1 MKKNIRQ
8 VVAAVIEKDGKVL
21 VARRKP
27 GLVAGGMWEFPGGK
41 VEDGESAEKCLERE
55 LMEELGVRSQVG
67 ALLCSVPFTGTLT
80 AFELLVFR
88 TELLSDSF
96 TLIDHDEVRWQAP
109 GDMDEALFS
118 TPDRPVVLM
127 LAGLPSSSRPAS
139 FRAGRAG
146 ESGVN
151 AVVLKPGRDKAVR
164 NRHHWI
170 FSGAIRDLP
179 EFENGAVLPVRGSG
193 GDLLGHGYFNRK
205 SSITGRMVSFG
216 SQPPEEGIRSSI
228 ERALALRAG
237 LFDPSVTNARRLINA
252 EGDGLPGLIADLYD
266 DVLVL
271 QFATLGMEK
280 LKPFILDT
288 LTGSVRPRA
297 VLEKSDLP
305 ARREEGLAET
315 EGLLAGERVDKIR
328 IIEGGIPYWVSFAQ
342 GQKTG
347 FYLDQRESRRLVRDF
362 AAGRRILN
370 AFSYTGAFS
379 VCALKGGAARA
390 DSVDSSASAIAL
402 ARENFELNGLPA
414 DSGVFFTADVFE
426 FLRGPALDHDFIILD
441 PPAFAK
447 KKADVVAACR
457 GYKDIN
463 RLAFQRVR
471 SPGLVLTFSCS
482 HHVDEG
488 LFQQVVFQAAL
499 EAGRRVR
506 ILQKHRQACDHP
518 VNIYHPETSYLKG
531 FLLYVD

>member
-1 MKKNIRQ
+1 M
-8 VVAAVIEKDGKVL
+8 
-21 VARRKP
+21 
-27 GLVAGGMWEFPGGK
+27 
-41 VEDGESAEKCLERE
+41 
-55 LMEELGVRSQVG
+55 
-67 ALLCSVPFTGTLT
+67 
-80 AFELLVFR
+80 
-88 TELLSDSF
+88 
-96 TLIDHDEVRWQAP
+96 
-109 GDMDEALFS
+109 
-118 TPDRPVVLM
+118 
-127 LAGLPSSSRPAS
+127 
-139 FRAGRAG
+139 
-146 ESGVN
+146 N
-151 AVVLKPGRDKAVR
+151 AVVLKPGRDRAVR

-179 EFENGAVLPVRGSG
+179 EFENGDVLPVRSSG
-193 GDLLGHGYFNRK
+193 GDLLGHGYFNRA

-216 SQPPEEGIRSSI
+216 NEPPEEGIRASV

-237 LFDPSVTNARRLINA
+237 LFDPAVTNARRLINA

-271 QFATLGMEK
+271 QVATLGMEK
-280 LKPFILDT
+280 LKPFILR
-288 LTGSVRPRA
+288 LLEGAVRPRA

-305 ARREEGLAET
+305 ARREEGLAEA
-315 EGLLAGERVDKIR
+315 GGFLAGERVDKVR
-328 IIEGGIPYWVSFAQ
+328 ILEEGIPYWVSFAP

-347 FYLDQRESRRLVRDF
+347 FYLDQREARKLVGGFSR
-362 AAGRRILN
+362 GRKVLN
-370 AFSYTGAFS
+370 AFAYTGAFS
-379 VCALKGGAARA
+379 VRALRGGAVRA
-390 DSVDSSASAIAL
+390 DSVDSSAAAIAL
-402 ARENFELNGLPA
+402 AQENFELNGLPA
-414 DSGVFFTADVFE
+414 DSGVFYTADVFE
-426 FLRGPALDHDFIILD
+426 FLREPALDHDFIILD

-471 SPGLVLTFSCS
+471 GPGLVLTFSCS

-506 ILQKHRQACDHP
+506 VLQKHRQAFDHP
-518 VNIYHPETSYLKG
+518 VNIYHPETAYLKG

>member
-1 MKKNIRQ
+1 MN
-8 VVAAVIEKDGKVL
+8 
-21 VARRKP
+21 
-27 GLVAGGMWEFPGGK
+27 
-41 VEDGESAEKCLERE
+41 S
-55 LMEELGVRSQVG
+55 
-67 ALLCSVPFTGTLT
+67 
-80 AFELLVFR
+80 
-88 TELLSDSF
+88 
-96 TLIDHDEVRWQAP
+96 
-109 GDMDEALFS
+109 
-118 TPDRPVVLM
+118 
-127 LAGLPSSSRPAS
+127 
-139 FRAGRAG
+139 
-146 ESGVN
+146 
-151 AVVLKPGRDKAVR
+151 VVLKPGRDKAVR

-179 EFENGAVLPVRGSG
+179 EFEDGAVLPVHSAG

-216 SQPPEEGIRSSI
+216 GESPEEGIRRSV

-237 LFDPSVTNARRLINA
+237 LFDPAVTNARRLINA

-266 DVLVL
+266 DVLIL
-271 QFATLGMEK
+271 QVATLGMEK
-280 LKPFILDT
+280 LKPLILQLFDAA
-288 LTGSVRPRA
+288 VRPRA
-297 VLEKSDLP
+297 ILEKSDLP

-315 EGLLAGERVDKIR
+315 EGHLAGERVDKVR
-328 IIEGGIPYWVSFAQ
+328 ILEERIPYWVSFAH

-347 FYLDQRESRRLVRDF
+347 FYLDQREARKLVREF
-362 AAGRRILN
+362 SAGRKVLN
-370 AFSYTGAFS
+370 AFAYTGAFS
-379 VCALKGGAARA
+379 VCALRGGAVRA
-390 DSVDSSASAIAL
+390 DSVDSSAAAIAL

-414 DSGVFFTADVFE
+414 DSGIFFTADVFE
-426 FLRGPALDHDFIILD
+426 FLREPALDHDFIILD

-506 ILQKHRQACDHP
+506 ILQKHRQAFDHP
-518 VNIYHPETSYLKG
+518 INIYHPETSYLKG

>member
-1 MKKNIRQ
+1 
-8 VVAAVIEKDGKVL
+8 L
-21 VARRKP
+21 
-27 GLVAGGMWEFPGGK
+27 
-41 VEDGESAEKCLERE
+41 
-55 LMEELGVRSQVG
+55 
-67 ALLCSVPFTGTLT
+67 
-80 AFELLVFR
+80 
-88 TELLSDSF
+88 
-96 TLIDHDEVRWQAP
+96 
-109 GDMDEALFS
+109 
-118 TPDRPVVLM
+118 
-127 LAGLPSSSRPAS
+127 
-139 FRAGRAG
+139 
-146 ESGVN
+146 N
-151 AVVLKPGRDKAVR
+151 AVVLKPGRDKAVL

-179 EFENGAVLPVRGSG
+179 EFENGAILPVRSSAGE
-193 GDLLGHGYFNRK
+193 LLGHGYFNRK

-216 SQPPEEGIRSSI
+216 NEPAEAGIRASV
-228 ERALALRAG
+228 ERALALRG
-237 LFDPSVTNARRLINA
+237 RLFDPAVTNARRLINA

-280 LKPFILDT
+280 LKPFL
-288 LTGSVRPRA
+288 LELLAGAVKPRT
-297 VLEKSDLP
+297 VLERSDLP

-315 EGLLAGERVDKIR
+315 EGLLAGEMVDRVR
-328 IIEGGIPYWVSFAQ
+328 ILEGGIPYWVSFAQ

-347 FYLDQRESRRLVRDF
+347 FYLDQRESRKLVRDF
-362 AAGRRILN
+362 AAGRRVLN
-370 AFSYTGAFS
+370 TFSYTGAFS
-379 VCALKGGAARA
+379 VCALRGGAARA
-390 DSVDSSASAIAL
+390 DSVDSSASALAL
-402 ARENFELNGLPA
+402 ARENFELNGLAA
-414 DSGVFFTADVFE
+414 DLGAFIAADVFE
-426 FLRGPALDHDFIILD
+426 FLRQPAHDHDFIILD

-471 SPGLVLTFSCS
+471 GPGLVLTFSCS
-482 HHVDEG
+482 HHVDDV

>member
-1 MKKNIRQ
+1 M
-8 VVAAVIEKDGKVL
+8 
-21 VARRKP
+21 
-27 GLVAGGMWEFPGGK
+27 
-41 VEDGESAEKCLERE
+41 
-55 LMEELGVRSQVG
+55 
-67 ALLCSVPFTGTLT
+67 
-80 AFELLVFR
+80 
-88 TELLSDSF
+88 
-96 TLIDHDEVRWQAP
+96 
-109 GDMDEALFS
+109 
-118 TPDRPVVLM
+118 
-127 LAGLPSSSRPAS
+127 
-139 FRAGRAG
+139 
-146 ESGVN
+146 N

-179 EFENGAVLPVRGSG
+179 EFENGDVLPVRSSG
-193 GDLLGHGYFNRK
+193 GDLLGHGYFNRA

-216 SQPPEEGIRSSI
+216 NEPPEEGIRASV

-237 LFDPSVTNARRLINA
+237 LFDPAVTNARRLINA

-271 QFATLGMEK
+271 QVATLGMEK
-280 LKPFILDT
+280 LKPFILR
-288 LTGSVRPRA
+288 LLEGAVRPRA

-315 EGLLAGERVDKIR
+315 EGFLTGERVDKVR
-328 IIEGGIPYWVSFAQ
+328 ILEEGIPYWVSFAH

-347 FYLDQRESRRLVRDF
+347 FYLDQREARKLVGAF
-362 AAGRRILN
+362 SPGRKVLN
-370 AFSYTGAFS
+370 AFAYTGAFS
-379 VCALKGGAARA
+379 VCALRGGAVRA
-390 DSVDSSASAIAL
+390 DSVDSSAAAIAL
-402 ARENFELNGLPA
+402 AQENFELNGLPA
-414 DSGVFFTADVFE
+414 DSGVFYTADVFE
-426 FLRGPALDHDFIILD
+426 FLREPALDHDFIILD

-471 SPGLVLTFSCS
+471 GPGLVLTFSCS

-506 ILQKHRQACDHP
+506 VLQKHRQAFDHP
-518 VNIYHPETSYLKG
+518 VNIYHPETAYLKG